1 MASSDVRDVLNLG
14 DSSGLRPSKKQ
25 KPTGARPSLKGLAR
39 EVLNLGGDNPIAIVP
54 KTTQFKKRRFA
65 SRKPAAKWELLPFRN
80 SGRDDQSLVLRH
92 WRRKDL
98 KDGEG
103 AAGTG
108 DQGQP
113 QPPGPGELEDS
124 IFAKFNVKIEVP
136 QYTDDQYAM
145 SLQNEDWT
153 REETDYLMDMAS
165 QFDLRWTVIWDRYD
179 WTPSATNGE
188 MDVDGDESKAVVPT
202 SRSRSLEDL
211 KARYYEV
218 AAKMMVIQKPLQYMT
233 QQEYALHELM
243 THFNPKQ
250 EKVRKEFAV
259 NTLSRSKEE
268 AREEESLLLEIK
280 RILARSERFNE
291 ERRELYNRLD
301 YPRAETDISSFKSSA
316 GLQTLLQTLMNVD
329 KSKKRKSIMGTEGA
343 NTPSAGGGVAAAT
356 ASAAAAAGAIASG
369 ASAGTQNRSSTG
381 PETSRRDSAG
391 ASAAATRDSTTAA
404 STPTTAGKKG
414 QQQNQHHQQQQ
425 HLQQQQLQQQ
435 LQEKQQAPERRK
447 LSSQEEAIY
456 GVTHHDRL
464 GSGPTFRTEKINK
477 LFTHKSNQ
485 QQLRINN
492 TLNELDVPAKLAM
505 PTAATTAQYE
515 QLLAAVNS
523 LLDARKVSD
532 KLDGE
537 IKIEQAKKAER
548 EKVYGATPSASGLGV
563 DKKMSAQDEEVERD
577 EDDDDDEE
585 EEEEEDG
592 DEDEQEDEDEEED
605 EEDEE
610 EEEEEE
616 GVEDD
621 DDEEE
626 EEPEPDDDEKTS
638 ASISIPTQKNPNN
651 SGNDSEN
658 HGHGTASSVTVAQSG
673 NKKGDSQAENTQDA
687 RKGRAHGQGQ
697 KGEEGGQTLSRSA
710 SSAFK
715 RSASVLSSGSD
726 VTVKKLKK

>member
-435 LQEKQQAPERRK
+435 LQEKQQIPERRK

-548 EKVYGATPSASGLGV
+548 EKVHGATPSASGLGV

-585 EEEEEDG
+585 EEEDG
-592 DEDEQEDEDEEED
+592 DEDEEEEEDEEED
-605 EEDEE
+605 EEDE

-638 ASISIPTQKNPNN
+638 TSISIPTQKKPNN

-697 KGEEGGQTLSRSA
+697 KGEEGGQTLSRST

>member
-136 QYTDDQYAM
+136 QYTNDQYAM

-548 EKVYGATPSASGLGV
+548 EKVHGATPSASGLGV

-577 EDDDDDEE
+577 VDDDDD

-638 ASISIPTQKNPNN
+638 TSISIPTQKKPNN

>member
-259 NTLSRSKEE
+259 NTLSRSREE

-435 LQEKQQAPERRK
+435 LQEKQQVPERRK

-548 EKVYGATPSASGLGV
+548 EKVHGATPSASGLGV

-585 EEEEEDG
+585 EEEDG
-592 DEDEQEDEDEEED
+592 DEDEEEEEDEEED
-605 EEDEE
+605 EEDE

-638 ASISIPTQKNPNN
+638 TSISIPTQKKPNN

-697 KGEEGGQTLSRSA
+697 KGEEGGQTLSRST